1 MKFWK
6 EKTQIREDILLED
19 GFIFMRQER
28 SYWYIHIIKKPHWKQ
43 AFTKSLRT
51 HDKDRALDKAR
62 KEYDNLIG
70 SENLIKTSL
79 FNQEDRIIASTN
91 SGLGRIAEDKFK
103 NLMLIKNYE
112 VYTPVTDIWGNDC
125 VLFKDGVTYRVQLKS
140 SNMEMPT
147 WALQNNNKVKYKDTS
162 THMGFIYL
170 PEGRIW
176 FVPLSVLPDVSCLR
190 HPRMKTICQDYEV
203 TL

>member
-6 EKTQIREDILLED
+6 EKTQISEDILLED
-19 GFIFMRQER
+19 AFIFMRGTT
-28 SYWYIHIIKKPHWKQ
+28 WHLHIIKKPHWEK
-43 AFTKSLRT
+43 AHNETLGTK
-51 HDKDRALDKAR
+51 DKKRALDKA
-62 KEYDNLIG
+62 KKVYDNLIG
-70 SENLIKTSL
+70 SENLVKKSL
-79 FNQEDRIIASTN
+79 FDKEDRIIAGTN
-91 SGLGRIAEDKFK
+91 SGLGRIAESKFQ
-103 NLMLIKNYE
+103 NLMMIKNYE
-112 VYTPVTDIWGNDC
+112 VYIPVEDLWGNDC

-140 SNMEMPT
+140 SNSEMPT

-190 HPRMKTICQDYEV
+190 HPRMKTICKDYEV